1 MCKHRVGAGD
11 ALMRRVWRTGLAAA
25 LVLSASAW
33 AQGAAGPVAG
43 KVYLT
48 PGLALYRAPDGADY
62 DAGAALG
69 VGYMMS
75 EDLGVEL
82 LYSSVDA
89 YFDAPNGR
97 TKEDADLLWLN
108 LVYRVGRSEWWQ
120 PFLLFG
126 GGRSEIGNS
135 EDAQFNIGFG
145 VFGKVNP
152 RLSYRADVRAV
163 HSSDEGGVEPFA
175 FVGLTASLGEV
186 APPPPPD
193 ADGDGV
199 PDPQDRCPNT
209 PAGVQVD
216 ADGCPLDS
224 DSDGVPDYLD
234 DCPGTVA
241 GAMVDDKGCHL
252 ETTEDVNME
261 IVLEFDFDSA
271 EVRSEHYGDIR
282 RVAEFMRTYP
292 NATAVL
298 EGHTDARG
306 PDAYNQPLSERR
318 ANAVL
323 SRLVDVE
330 GIAPSRL
337 RAVGYGETQPLVE
350 DGSKQGYQ
358 RNRRVRGK
366 AEGTRVVIRM
376 K

>member
-1 MCKHRVGAGD
+1 MMQWLRW
-11 ALMRRVWRTGLAAA
+11 MGLAALLA
-25 LVLSASAW
+25 VGGGAW
-33 AQGAAGPVAG
+33 AQGAAGPVSG

-48 PGLALYRAPDGADY
+48 PGLAVYRAPDGADY
-62 DAGAALG
+62 DGGGALG
-69 VGYMMS
+69 IGYMMR
-75 EDLGVEL
+75 EDLGIEL
-82 LYSSVDA
+82 LYSSMDA

-108 LVYRVGRSEWWQ
+108 LIYRAGRSEWWR
-120 PFLLFG
+120 PFLLLG

-145 VFGKVNP
+145 VFGKINP

-216 ADGCPLDS
+216 ADGCPLDG
-224 DSDGVPDYLD
+224 DGDGVPDYLD

-252 ETTEDVNME
+252 ETTEDVNLE

-271 EVRSEHYGDIR
+271 DVRSSHYGDIR
-282 RVAEFMRTYP
+282 AVAEFMRTYP

-306 PDAYNQPLSERR
+306 PDAYNQRLSERR

-323 SRLVDVE
+323 TRLVEVE
-330 GIAPSRL
+330 GIAPNRL
-337 RAVGYGETQPLVE
+337 RSVGYGEAQPLVE
-350 DGSKQGYQ
+350 GGTKQGDQ

-366 AEGTRVVIRM
+366 ADGTRVVIRM